1 MLPNS
6 LQFLLDTSAPSTS
19 TITSPGYIPAKNAA
33 EPCVTV
39 YTTVSAVSPPLTEM
53 RPYVYQDSAS
63 RHKNNNKDKISLPPA
78 ESRTSALWRQGKHVA
93 SCLVEEPS

>member
-19 TITSPGYIPAKNAA
+19 IITSPGYIPAKNAA

-39 YTTVSAVSPPLTEM
+39 YTTVSAMSPPLNET
-53 RPYVYQDSAS
+53 RPYVYQQ
-63 RHKNNNKDKISLPPA
+63 KDHHTQLTKAKYPYL
-78 ESRTSALWRQGKHVA
+78 
-93 SCLVEEPS
+93 